1 MIASSPIKVV
11 MAKSFMSA
19 TGQLDD
25 AQKLSVN
32 QFTRKLNLNPS
43 SPEFLFE
50 RIPGV
55 LDEHLRAVKIDRSL
69 CAIIFKP
76 EGGNICVVFY
86 VATRDEAYQWS
97 MGRRCEVHP
106 DTGTFQT
113 FLVKDEDVQSV
124 ERISAQLSIAAEDG
138 ADADKAG
145 DGEAQAGEVLR
156 DLEVLDAIDE
166 EVARAPALGSAVN
179 DDEDASSQEEPRFE
193 GLFGH
198 HSGRELRRLGVP
210 LALMYRVRHIQTR
223 AELEEASLVLPID
236 AYEALVGLAESGNYQ
251 SVLSEVTGSI
261 SYVAPK
267 VVDVTDYAKALSTD
281 TARAQFTV
289 VEDEDEL
296 EKMLNEPLATWR
308 LFLHRSQRRLVEQ
321 HSSGPVRVLG
331 GAGTGKTVVAMHRA
345 RYLAKHVFK
354 GADERILFTTFTQN
368 LAMDIEESLRQLCST
383 ALMRR
388 IEVVHLDKWV
398 SDFLKRQGFPRQIKY
413 FDLSKETTRD
423 STLADLWTE
432 SVDSYG
438 DMERHSRAFYREE
451 WEQVIQAQGVTSE
464 REYFRASRQGRGV
477 GLTRKERQAIW
488 PVFEEYRRQ
497 MSERGVCEREDA
509 LRAARH
515 ILEQRGDI
523 LPYRSV
529 LVDEAQDMT
538 NEAFKLIRQIVPE
551 QPNDIF
557 IVGDGHQ
564 RIYNHKVVL
573 SHCGVH
579 IVGRSHRLKINYRT
593 SAQIQRFAMAV
604 LEGQRVDDLNGEQD
618 SLEGYRSLVQGV
630 APRVQVHDSLDAEL
644 ETIQSFIQ
652 APGAAASTCLVV
664 RTNRQLDLYER
675 ALQDRGIPTY
685 KLSRGRTEDARR
697 PELRLATMHRVKGL
711 EFERVILAGINEGEV
726 PLAVAMNQSDDEL
739 VRESAELQERALF
752 YVACSRAKRE
762 VLVTTSGEPSPFLK
776 TLRGLQP

>member
-1 MIASSPIKVV
+1 
-11 MAKSFMSA
+11 MSKPTA
-19 TGQLDD
+19 PP
-25 AQKLSVN
+25 
-32 QFTRKLNLNPS
+32 R
-43 SPEFLFE
+43 
-50 RIPGV
+50 
-55 LDEHLRAVKIDRSL
+55 HLRVTDIGEYVRHQS
-69 CAIIFKP
+69 CARRFALGYDNQAAFKALP
-76 EGGNICVVFY
+76 F
-86 VATRDEAYQWS
+86 S
-97 MGRRCEVHP
+97 GRP
-106 DTGTFQT
+106 Y
-113 FLVKDEDVQSV
+113 
-124 ERISAQLSIAAEDG
+124 SIMDPVL
-138 ADADKAG
+138 
-145 DGEAQAGEVLR
+145 AQAGKQREQDWAQSLEDLGFRALTLPEREPGKGAPWEVFAALPALAQPGPCFAREVQLEGALGAFYLYGRVDFVLLRPPHDPSQGATLWLVECKASRRDRTYQRLQVVLYKMMLSQLLAQQPLETAYGLLGPESIEVAVVRIDETTHQMISLAHLTALTDTSAYER
-156 DLEVLDAIDE
+156 DLLT
-166 EVARAPALGSAVN
+166 
-179 DDEDASSQEEPRFE
+179 
-193 GLFGH
+193 
-198 HSGRELRRLGVP
+198 
-210 LALMYRVRHIQTR
+210 M
-223 AELEEASLVLPID
+223 
-236 AYEALVGLAESGNYQ
+236 
-251 SVLSEVTGSI
+251 
-261 SYVAPK
+261 
-267 VVDVTDYAKALSTD
+267 
-281 TARAQFTV
+281 
-289 VEDEDEL
+289 
-296 EKMLNEPLATWR
+296 LATWR

-321 HSSGPVRVLG
+321 RSSGPVRVLG
-331 GAGTGKTVVAMHRA
+331 GAGTGKTVVAMHRV
-345 RYLAKHVFK
+345 RYLAEHVFK
-354 GADERILFTTFTQN
+354 APDERILFTTFTQN

-383 ALMRR
+383 AMMRR

-423 STLADLWTE
+423 STLADMWTE

-438 DMERHSRAFYREE
+438 DTERHSRTFFREE

-523 LPYRSV
+523 LPYKCV

-551 QPNDIF
+551 QPDDIF

-604 LEGQRVDDLNGEQD
+604 LEGQRVDDLDAGED
-618 SLEGYRSLVQGV
+618 SLSGYRSLVQGV
-630 APRVQVHDSLDAEL
+630 APRVELHESLDAEL
-644 ETIQSFIQ
+644 ETIQAFIQ

-664 RTNRQLDLYER
+664 RTTRQLDLYER
-675 ALQDRGIPTY
+675 ALNDRHIPTY
-685 KLSRGRTEDARR
+685 KLSRGRIEDARR
-697 PELRLATMHRVKGL
+697 TELRLATMHRVKGL
-711 EFERVILAGINEGEV
+711 EFERVILAGVNEGEV
-726 PLAVAMNQSDDEL
+726 PLARALNQSDDEL

-762 VLVTTSGEPSPFLK
+762 VLVTTSGKPSPFLT
-776 TLRGLQP
+776 TLKALQP